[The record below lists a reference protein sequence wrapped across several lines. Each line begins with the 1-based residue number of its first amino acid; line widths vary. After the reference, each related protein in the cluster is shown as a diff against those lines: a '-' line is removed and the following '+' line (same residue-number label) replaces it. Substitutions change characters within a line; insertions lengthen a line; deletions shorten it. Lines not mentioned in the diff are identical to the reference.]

1 MTGRYCLE
9 IPLLLLFFHLPL
21 NNLVGTKKTVT
32 LEMVTVSVSQCG
44 KMKCLTVQELQ
55 NQAQVT

>member
-9 IPLLLLFFHLPL
+9 IPLLFFFHLPP
-21 NNLVGTKKTVT
+21 NNLVGTKKTVP
-32 LEMVTVSVSQCG
+32 LELIIVSVSQCG